1 MKRILV
7 YITHPHVD
15 AWNFTP
21 LHAEL
26 LQEKGYEVT
35 LCFHSRDFL
44 RQLPQAEAAVVWYFK
59 KEWLQSAANLQLIA
73 TPAAGAE
80 GIDVEPTPTL
90 KIWFGGFH
98 GLMMAESVLGAMLY
112 FCKAFPLSAQMQ
124 SRRKWAPVKISE
136 RLRSLYRARVTIVGF
151 GRIGAVI
158 AGAVKPFGCTITGV
172 KRTPAPAPEYFSN
185 EDRIVTVEKLPEA
198 LQHTDHLILVLPGG
212 ADTEGLITRDH
223 LRALPN
229 TSHLYNVGRGNAV
242 READLVDA
250 LQKGEIAGAYLDV
263 FEEEPLPE
271 TSPLWEMENVLIQ
284 PHLSAASPHY
294 LDLFIEELILRL
306 LPGPLPGEATG

>member
-7 YITHPHVD
+7 YLTHPHVD
-15 AWNFTP
+15 AWNFNP

-59 KEWLQSAANLQLIA
+59 KQWLQSAPNLQLIA
-73 TPAAGAE
+73 TPAAGADW
-80 GIDVEPTPTL
+80 IDVEPTPTL
-90 KIWFGGFH
+90 KIWFGRFH
-98 GLMMAESVLGAMLY
+98 GRMMAESVLGAMLY

-151 GRIGAVI
+151 GRIGSVI
-158 AGAVKPFGCTITGV
+158 AGILKPFGCSITGV
-172 KRTPAPAPEYFSN
+172 KRTAAPAPETFS
-185 EDRIVTVEKLPEA
+185 EDDRIVTVEKLPEA
-198 LQHTDHLILVLPGG
+198 LQGADHLILVLPGG
-212 ADTEGLITRDH
+212 ADTEGLITRGH
-223 LRALPN
+223 LKMLPS
-229 TSHLYNVGRGNAV
+229 TSHLYNIGRGNAV

-271 TSPLWEMENVLIQ
+271 SSPLWEMENVLMQ
-284 PHLSAASPHY
+284 PHLSAASPQY
-294 LDLFIEELILRL
+294 LELFTLELAERLR
-306 LPGPLPGEATG
+306 GMDSE